1 MKNLTILCVAIA
13 ISGCAATTYRPIV
26 DMKDV
31 KRLTYETDLIECK
44 EYAERVN
51 PYSEG
56 ALGAVT
62 GTVVGLTTFG
72 VAKGLGLAGGATI
85 AHAGGIG
92 ATAGAAYGGAKG
104 VWSQYDV
111 VDNCLVGRGYKLLK
125 AGSPLR

>member
-56 ALGAVT
+56 VLGAVA
-62 GTVVGLTTFG
+62 GTVAGLTTFG
-72 VAKGLGLAGGATI
+72 VAKGTGLGGVSLVQAGA
-85 AHAGGIG
+85 IG
-92 ATAGAAYGGAKG
+92 STAGLAYGGAKG

-111 VDNCLVGRGYKLLK
+111 VDTCLVGRGYKLLK